1 MYGVLRNQI
10 DGYTLFSYLLN
21 DVIFLRLPHNWKYT
35 KRGEGGG
42 KGRLDLINR
51 FVSDIFLCMSEART
65 CISNHIGR
73 DLCNVQWL
81 KWEVIVCF
89 GIKGIVDNHR
99 LSFLFNIKKS
109 EKTKIKIHFELF
121 RFSFHG
127 ENKKPCMHIWL
138 SILFLLVTNGHNIY
152 K

>member
-1 MYGVLRNQI
+1 MYGVLQNQI

-35 KRGEGGG
+35 KRGG

-99 LSFLFNIKKS
+99 LSFLFKIKKS